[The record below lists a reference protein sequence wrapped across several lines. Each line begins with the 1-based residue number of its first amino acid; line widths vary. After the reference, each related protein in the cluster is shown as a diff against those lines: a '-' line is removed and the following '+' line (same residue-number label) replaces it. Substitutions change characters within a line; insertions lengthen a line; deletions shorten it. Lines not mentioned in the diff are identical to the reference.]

1 MADLLVLA
9 WIFFK
14 IGLVSW
20 GGGIVIVPMLEEEV
34 VFNHGWLTQR
44 EFVDA
49 VTLGQVSPGP
59 VVISATFIGYKAC
72 GIIGAFVA
80 TISVILPSFILICL
94 ATQAVQFFREN
105 LYVNGFF
112 QGARAAVIGMIFE
125 AAMSIGRTS
134 IIDMR
139 TGMIAVFSL
148 AVLCQFKINP
158 IWVLLA
164 AIGVGIVS

>member
-1 MADLLVLA
+1 MANLLVLA

-34 VFNHGWLTQR
+34 VFKYGWLTQR

-72 GIIGAFVA
+72 GVIGAFVA
-80 TISVILPSFILICL
+80 MISVILPSFVLICL
-94 ATQAVQFFREN
+94 ATQAVQLCREN
-105 LYVNGFF
+105 LYINGFF

-125 AAMSIGRTS
+125 AAMSIGKTS
-134 IIDMR
+134 ITDIR
-139 TGMIAVFSL
+139 TGMIALISL
-148 AVLCQFKINP
+148 AVLFQFKLNP

-164 AIGVGIVS
+164 AVGIGIVT